1 MKKCVQRHT
10 LEAARKRNKRSD
22 RVGANRRKV
31 EEPSLSR
38 FPRRTSPWKHNLFSI
53 QSYSKREGR
62 EKIALSDLFAIQ
74 SQEFFCLSTF
84 FFDAMQ
90 STPSIWRCLL
100 HVSKVTNI
108 KCCSSTQLF
117 LYIDTT
123 IGSFS
128 KQVSFTLFPSFSCI
142 NSRCCVFILNKR
154 FKKEKHVYCIINT
167 GRGFAAKWRSQH
179 AKSGASRFPLRQIPV
194 AMAPCFPKAAAP
206 HRRRR

>member
-1 MKKCVQRHT
+1 
-10 LEAARKRNKRSD
+10 
-22 RVGANRRKV
+22 
-31 EEPSLSR
+31 
-38 FPRRTSPWKHNLFSI
+38 
-53 QSYSKREGR
+53 
-62 EKIALSDLFAIQ
+62 
-74 SQEFFCLSTF
+74 
-84 FFDAMQ
+84 MQ

-128 KQVSFTLFPSFSCI
+128 KQDSFTLFPSFSCI
-142 NSRCCVFILNKR
+142 NSRCAFILNKR

-206 HRRRR
+206 HRRRRSVYLFFNYLYRQFHRNVHFILIHRSIDSRSLPGTAKSGAISWIGSPDPSRSVLL